1 MGRPSKLTPEQWEQ
15 VKQAYI
21 AGVPSRRL
29 SEEFCIPDDTIRQRA
44 SYENWPTPAKVE
56 KITEK
61 AKENAKQNGFL
72 TVSHNGGKNA
82 SELIAETLLA
92 NGEQGSLQA
101 SNLLLSLLK
110 SATKETLKPL
120 QDAQDVVTAMKGLRL
135 GAGMDKMQTNVQV
148 NLPGWAAS
156 VSTEKSV
163 SADFTEIT
171 EMPPDCTETDSDAS

>member
-82 SELIAETLLA
+82 SELIAETLLQ
-92 NGEQGSLQA
+92 NGEKGSLTA
-101 SNLLLSLLK
+101 SNLALSLLLQSTTEK
-110 SATKETLKPL
+110 LKPL
-120 QDAQDVVTAMKGLRL
+120 ADISDLGTALNVVRKA
-135 GAGMDKMQTNVQV
+135 AGMDKQAVNVGI

-156 VSTEKSV
+156 VSIEKSV
-163 SADFTEIT
+163 SADFTEI
-171 EMPPDCTETDSDAS
+171 EQDEKQDSDPSPE

>member
-1 MGRPSKLTPEQWEQ
+1 VKELTEQ
-15 VKQAYI
+15 VKEKEQLANPTQSDK
-21 AGVPSRRL
+21 GVNGIPKL
-29 SEEFCIPDDTIRQRA
+29 SK
-44 SYENWPTPAKVE
+44 S
-56 KITEK
+56 
-61 AKENAKQNGFL
+61 
-72 TVSHNGGKNA
+72 GG
-82 SELIAETLLA
+82 ELIAETLLA

-156 VSTEKSV
+156 VSMEKSV

-171 EMPPDCTETDSDAS
+171 DMPPDCTETDSDAS